1 MPLDGTEINTPSLR
15 TVWKTAKDKAE
26 KAAKPK
32 EEAKFKTLEKAF
44 KQDLGPDLD
53 GWMKGWPDIAKVTK
67 AKSEIDK
74 TIVAYKKSV
83 KESGLTAPI
92 IKIMADALTDIGTE
106 LGERLKQAELYH
118 EAKSDPELAKALKSS
133 KIDLTPI
140 ILFAKH
146 DVAND
151 VASLAKKA
159 AGKIKI
165 DSIVI
170 EIVLDDPKVLAA
182 APDNDKDY
190 NALGKQMYGAADRDK
205 IVKELAEALDKIA
218 ETIKGPGDASR
229 AQGDFDKALGVVLDA
244 AANRASA
251 VFIKLAKDKVAAV
264 KYKVTKTAKITLLIG
279 GLGVSIAG
287 LASAPFSGG
296 AHAVFAIAGIMRTTR
311 ELYNTIS
318 KLALEAEQLAA
329 TLATDLNELLKA
341 YKKASNNEIGAKE
354 LGKEFINTLWP
365 EVITTIS
372 TCKTNSGE
380 LKSKISNLNVRA
392 HSVSDQMDEA
402 LKKQRQANGEVKA
415 FTEAS
420 KSALSPAEMKRV
432 GKLITSEAALA
443 NKIQGLVEKTE
454 TLLLRVQTMQKTHE
468 ELHKVV
474 EELAAK
480 RPTWAEVAILVTKVA
495 VSAGFLVGGSV
506 GAPEG
511 YEVVKLA
518 HEGLEHTGQAIES
531 FAAAKEAAEDMKEMI
546 KAHG

>member
-15 TVWKTAKDKAE
+15 AVWKTAKDKAE

-32 EEAKFKTLEKAF
+32 EESKFKTLEKAF
-44 KQDLGPDLD
+44 KEDLGPDLD
-53 GWMKGWPDIAKVTK
+53 SWMKGWPDIAKVTK
-67 AKSEIDK
+67 AKGEIDK
-74 TIVAYKKSV
+74 TIVSYKKAV

-118 EAKSDPELAKALKSS
+118 EAKSDPELAKVLKAS
-133 KIDLTPI
+133 KTDLTPI

-279 GLGVSIAG
+279 GLGVSIAS

-354 LGKEFINTLWP
+354 LGKEFINALWP
-365 EVITTIS
+365 EGITTIS

-402 LKKQRQANGEVKA
+402 LKKQRQASAEVKA

-454 TLLLRVQTMQKTHE
+454 TLLLRVQTMEKTHE
-468 ELHKVV
+468 TLHEAV
-474 EELAAK
+474 EKLAAK

>member
-32 EEAKFKTLEKAF
+32 EESKFKTLEKAF
-44 KQDLGPDLD
+44 KEDLGPDLD
-53 GWMKGWPDIAKVTK
+53 NWFKGWPDIAKVTK
-67 AKSEIDK
+67 AKAEIDK

-83 KESGLTAPI
+83 KESGLSAPI
-92 IKIMADALTDIGTE
+92 IKIMTDALIDIDTE

-133 KIDLTPI
+133 KTDLTPI
-140 ILFAKH
+140 MLFARH

-165 DSIVI
+165 DSIII

-190 NALGKQMYGAADRDK
+190 NALAKQMYGAADRDK
-205 IVKELAEALDKIA
+205 IVKDLAEALDKIA
-218 ETIKGPGDASR
+218 ETVKGPGDASR

-264 KYKVTKTAKITLLIG
+264 KYKITKTAKITLLLG

-287 LASAPFSGG
+287 LASAPFTGG
-296 AHAVFAIAGIMRTTR
+296 AHAVFAIAGILRTSR
-311 ELYNTIS
+311 ELYVTLH

-329 TLATDLNELLKA
+329 ALAGDLNELLKA
-341 YKKASNNEIGAKE
+341 YKKASNNEVGAKE
-354 LGKEFINTLWP
+354 LGKEFINSLWP
-365 EVITTIS
+365 EGITTIS

-380 LKSKISNLNVRA
+380 LKSKISNLNVNA
-392 HSVSDQMDEA
+392 HSTSDKMDEA
-402 LKKQRQANGEVKA
+402 LKKQRQANAEVKS
-415 FTEAS
+415 FTDAS
-420 KSALSPAEMKRV
+420 KASLSPAETKRLA
-432 GKLITSEAALA
+432 KLIMSEAKLA
-443 NKIQGLVEKTE
+443 EHIQGLVEKTE
-454 TLLLRVQTMQKTHE
+454 KLLERVQTMQKTHE

-474 EELAAK
+474 ETLAAK

-495 VSAGFLVGGSV
+495 VSAGFLVGGNV

-518 HEGLEHTGQAIES
+518 HEGVEHTAQALES
-531 FAAAKEAAEDMKEMI
+531 FAAAKEAAEDIKEMI